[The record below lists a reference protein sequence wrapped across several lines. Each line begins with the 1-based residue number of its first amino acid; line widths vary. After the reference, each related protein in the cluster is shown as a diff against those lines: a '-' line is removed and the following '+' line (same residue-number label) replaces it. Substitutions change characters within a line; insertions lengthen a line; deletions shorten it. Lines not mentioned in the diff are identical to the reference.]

1 MIKNLRAIPVDL
13 LYNVIRLDLT
23 NFRSGIRNLKKNP
36 IEWKGGVEMKLLES
50 GEDYLE
56 AILVLQKQ
64 EEKVRSI
71 DIANALKVS
80 KASVCVAM
88 KNLKKGGSIHMG
100 EDHVITLTE
109 EGKRLAEFVYE
120 RHVLFSEVLAN
131 LGVDQETARKDACR
145 MEHVLSEDSFQ
156 VLKHY
161 FDQNGISSEH
171 RE

>member
-80 KASVCVAM
+80 KASVY
-88 KNLKKGGSIHMG
+88 G
-100 EDHVITLTE
+100 
-109 EGKRLAEFVYE
+109 R
-120 RHVLFSEVLAN
+120 
-131 LGVDQETARKDACR
+131 
-145 MEHVLSEDSFQ
+145 
-156 VLKHY
+156 
-161 FDQNGISSEH
+161 
-171 RE
+171 

>member
-1 MIKNLRAIPVDL
+1 
-13 LYNVIRLDLT
+13 
-23 NFRSGIRNLKKNP
+23 
-36 IEWKGGVEMKLLES
+36 MKLLES

-56 AILVLQKQ
+56 AILVLQK
-64 EEKVRSI
+64 
-71 DIANALKVS
+71 
-80 KASVCVAM
+80 
-88 KNLKKGGSIHMG
+88 KGGFIHMG

-109 EGKRLAEFVYE
+109 EGKRLAESVYE